1 MTSSNSLRTLTL
13 AGAGAL
19 LLGTAAQAGPI
30 PTHLSTMKSMVDQTT
45 TEVRWVGGW
54 RGGYGYR
61 GVGWGY
67 RGGGGYRGGWG
78 YRGYGY
84 RGLGYGV
91 AAGAVVGGAIARSA
105 YYGGYG
111 GSYGGYYGGYPAYG
125 NGYSYPAASYY
136 GYGGGDYG
144 SGYFDDNCAPSG
156 SYWAY

>member
-1 MTSSNSLRTLTL
+1 MTASHSQRTLVL

-19 LLGTAAQAGPI
+19 LSGTLAQAGPI

-67 RGGGGYRGGWG
+67 RSGWGYRGG

-91 AAGAVVGGAIARSA
+91 AGAVVGGAIARSA
-105 YYGGYG
+105 YYG
-111 GSYGGYYGGYPAYG
+111 SYGGYYGGDPG
-125 NGYSYPAASYY
+125 Y
-136 GYGGGDYG
+136 GYGCLLYT
-144 SGYFDDNCAPSG
+144 SPSPRD
-156 SYWAY
+156 S

>member
-1 MTSSNSLRTLTL
+1 MTSSIPLRRLIT
-13 AGAGAL
+13 AAAGAL
-19 LLGTAAQAGPI
+19 LLGTGAQAGPI
-30 PTHLSTMKSMVDQTT
+30 PTHLATMKSMVDQAT

-67 RGGGGYRGGWG
+67 RGGYGYRGWG

-84 RGLGYGV
+84 RGLGYGL
-91 AAGAVVGGAIARSA
+91 AGAAIGGAIARSA
-105 YYGGYG
+105 YY

-125 NGYSYPAASYY
+125 YSSPAASYY
-136 GYGGGDYG
+136 GYGGEY
-144 SGYFDDNCAPSG
+144 CPPSG

>member
-1 MTSSNSLRTLTL
+1 MRSSSFLRTAIL
-13 AGAGAL
+13 AAASAL
-19 LLGTAAQAGPI
+19 LLGTGAQAGPM
-30 PTHLSTMKSMVDQTT
+30 PTHVTTMKSMVDQNT

-67 RGGGGYRGGWG
+67 RGWG

-91 AAGAVVGGAIARSA
+91 AGAVVGGAIARSA

-111 GSYGGYYGGYPAYG
+111 GYYGGGYPV
-125 NGYSYPAASYY
+125 YSPPIVLYY
-136 GYGGGDYG
+136 GHSNVYGFGGIYCPPYD
-144 SGYFDDNCAPSG
+144 GYAG
-156 SYWAY
+156 Y

>member
-1 MTSSNSLRTLTL
+1 MTSSNSLRTLIL

-19 LLGTAAQAGPI
+19 LSGTVAHAGPI
-30 PTHLSTMKSMVDQTT
+30 PTHLATMKWMADQTT

-61 GVGWGY
+61 GV
-67 RGGGGYRGGWG
+67 GYRGGWG

-105 YYGGYG
+105 YYG
-111 GSYGGYYGGYPAYG
+111 SYGGYHGGYYRGYPASGYG
-125 NGYSYPAASYY
+125 YPAASNY
-136 GYGGGDYG
+136 GYGGNYGYGYGGDY
-144 SGYFDDNCAPSG
+144 CPPSG

>member
-1 MTSSNSLRTLTL
+1 MTSSNSLRSLVL
-13 AGAGAL
+13 AAASAV
-19 LLGTAAQAGPI
+19 LLGTGAQAGPI
-30 PTHLSTMKSMVDQTT
+30 PTHLSTMKSMVDQAT

-67 RGGGGYRGGWG
+67 RGGYGYRGGWG

-91 AAGAVVGGAIARSA
+91 AGAVVGGAIARSA
-105 YYGGYG
+105 YYG
-111 GSYGGYYGGYPAYG
+111 SYGGYYGGYPAYG
-125 NGYSYPAASYY
+125 YPAASYY
-136 GYGGGDYG
+136 GYGGDYG
-144 SGYFDDNCAPSG
+144 YGYGDDYCAPSG